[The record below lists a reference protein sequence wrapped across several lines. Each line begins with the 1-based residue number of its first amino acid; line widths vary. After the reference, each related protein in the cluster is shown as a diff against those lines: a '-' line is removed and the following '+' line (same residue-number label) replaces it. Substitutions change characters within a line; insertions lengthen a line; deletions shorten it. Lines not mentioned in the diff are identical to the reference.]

1 MTTPTSPS
9 QILIGITHRQ
19 MLDMMA
25 EAGIFCGTD
34 KFARI
39 LQDAQQRALREQA
52 RRHLALNAITRDAE
66 AMGLYE
72 TENTNVDQ

>member
-1 MTTPTSPS
+1 MTTPTQPS

-25 EAGIFCGTD
+25 EAGIFCGVD

-39 LQDAQQRALREQA
+39 LHDAQQRALRAQNEEEK
-52 RRHLALNAITRDAE
+52 T
-66 AMGLYE
+66 
-72 TENTNVDQ
+72 